1 VLTARFTV
9 ASSAIATNTLV
20 ATPTTTN
27 GVPVPPKTNTITS
40 ATASPA
46 VTVTKTLLSPTG
58 RPIVVGDTVTYRI
71 AVTNTGDLRLDT
83 LPLTDT
89 YNTGLLRY
97 TNAVPLPTTPVD
109 GSLYW
114 ANIGPLNPGAGTVVL
129 VDLKAVGGGSGV
141 NRASV
146 APTTT
151 NGVPVRPVT
160 NSVPFEVM
168 VKLTIVSAHG
178 TGTPPAGVYTN
189 LYGTVLTNRM
199 TGLDWPGNGGTQYVA
214 TGWTMT
220 GNGPAS
226 GSGTNMTMTL
236 TNNAVLTWLWQT
248 NYMLQLSTSPSG
260 VTNAITGATAGF
272 KPADAT
278 YNLTPV
284 PAFGYGFD
292 HWIVN
297 GQAFGAG
304 EPLPVTMDGAKSVVA
319 VFVPIFVDVTSQL
332 DWRINWVFN
341 PRTGTFFGSLFL
353 SNRADSAKAL
363 LAPIWYE
370 VQSNEW
376 HWLRFPSGF
385 DTNTGLYYTNVSYA
399 LTNQLPGGDTRL
411 DPGESITVTGI
422 ELMGRRTPTGLVVA
436 VWADPPAAQADSDG
450 DGVPDASEYIAGT
463 SAVDRNSVFRI
474 RPAPDGRG
482 VEWDGLPSRVYNVL
496 VSTNLAS
503 GFAPVSGD
511 LAGTGPAMRYHGAPQ
526 ALGGDPPVLF
536 YRVQVRLKEIS
547 Q

>member
-1 VLTARFTV
+1 VGW
-9 ASSAIATNTLV
+9 SGN
-20 ATPTTTN
+20 TN
-27 GVPVPPKTNTITS
+27 GCTIAGNVITGPMDQ
-40 ATASPA
+40 ARGITANFA
-46 VTVTKTLLSPTG
+46 
-58 RPIVVGDTVTYRI
+58 IDQ
-71 AVTNTGDLRLDT
+71 
-83 LPLTDT
+83 
-89 YNTGLLRY
+89 Y
-97 TNAVPLPTTPVD
+97 T
-109 GSLYW
+109 
-114 ANIGPLNPGAGTVVL
+114 
-129 VDLKAVGGGSGV
+129 
-141 NRASV
+141 
-146 APTTT
+146 
-151 NGVPVRPVT
+151 
-160 NSVPFEVM
+160 
-168 VKLTIVSAHG
+168 LTIVSAHG